1 MEKQKKKNIAR
12 IKPKEKTVEPEIN
25 KQSKYGHYLLV
36 LPDFFEEEDDVYDGK
51 L

>member
-12 IKPKEKTVEPEIN
+12 IKPKEKTVESEIN
-25 KQSKYGHYLLV
+25 KQSKFGHYLV